1 MKITK
6 DKLKNLIKE
15 ELTNLL
21 EQDFYG
27 TDPDDEGGS
36 QLEVPRPGQTKAP
49 YGLGADGYLNLKTI
63 AKLQDDMLK
72 LAGKLKNFTNQFYKG
87 TPPTSGRDSNLDRLQ
102 VRARRAAR
110 TLEELGED
118 IEMNLVT
125 QAARYELR
133 DE

>member
-6 DKLKNLIKE
+6 NTLKRLIKE
-15 ELTNLL
+15 EFAALQ
-21 EQDFYG
+21 EEPMSIPG
-27 TDPDDEGGS
+27 EEGGR
-36 QLEVPRPGQTKAP
+36 QLEVPELGRTKAP

-72 LAGKLKNFTNQFYKG
+72 LAGKLRNFTNQFYKG
-87 TPPTSGRDSNLDRLQ
+87 TPPSSGRDSNLDRLQ
-102 VRARRAAR
+102 VRARRAVR
-110 TLEELGED
+110 TLEELDED